1 MSGRSYATIPSRYP
15 GIPTDNSMQ
24 IVPQE
29 SAVLQY
35 DGCPTPVPL
44 YKNHREMV
52 KFESSSD
59 AGFANAIDGLANIAK
74 AALASRERQLPLG
87 DSILDADAEPTF
99 SGREE
104 NLLSSLRR
112 FDTVFLID
120 DSQTMAG
127 AKWALVRAI
136 LDRATK
142 IATKYD
148 DNGIEIQFLN
158 DENHNRKHITSSTLI
173 MQTLASV
180 TPSGSTPLG
189 AQLQRHLRAYL
200 IYFEEQE
207 RRRRNSARS
216 RNLIILTDGIPD
228 EPKRM
233 IERTIVKTAK
243 ALDKE
248 NAVDEQLGIQFCVIG
263 NEPGVS
269 EFYSSLDND
278 LEESEHLDR
287 DVSGFFICMTTICAN
302 QVSRWWTG
310 YNV

>member
-1 MSGRSYATIPSRYP
+1 
-15 GIPTDNSMQ
+15 MQ
-24 IVPQE
+24 IVPQA

-52 KFESSSD
+52 KFESTSD
-59 AGFANAIDGLANIAK
+59 AGFLSAIDGLASIAK
-74 AALASRERQLPLG
+74 AALASRERQLSLD
-87 DSILDADAEPTF
+87 DSTLEADAEPTF

-148 DNGIEIQFLN
+148 DNGIDIQFLN
-158 DENHNRKHITSSTLI
+158 DENHNRNHITSSTLI

-180 TPSGSTPLG
+180 TPNGSTPLG

-207 RRRRNSARS
+207 RRRRNSARP

-228 EPKRM
+228 EPKK
-233 IERTIVKTAK
+233 ILKKTIVNTAR
-243 ALDKE
+243 ALGKE

-263 NEPGVS
+263 NEPGVA

-287 DVSGFFICMTTICAN
+287 DVSGFLICMTTICAN
-302 QVSRWWTG
+302 
-310 YNV
+310 

>member
-1 MSGRSYATIPSRYP
+1 
-15 GIPTDNSMQ
+15 MQ

-52 KFESSSD
+52 KFKSTSD
-59 AGFANAIDGLANIAK
+59 AGFLSAIDGLANIVK
-74 AALASRERQLPLG
+74 AALASQEGP
-87 DSILDADAEPTF
+87 DDFDDPEPRF
-99 SGREE
+99 SGKEE
-104 NLLSSLRR
+104 NPLSGLRR

-120 DSQTMAG
+120 DSSTMAG

-148 DNGIEIQFLN
+148 ENGVDIQFLN
-158 DENHNRKHITSSTLI
+158 DENHNRTHITSSAFI
-173 MQTLASV
+173 MQTLTSV

-200 IYFEEQE
+200 IYFKEQE
-207 RRRRNSARS
+207 RKRPNSARP

-228 EPKRM
+228 EPKAT
-233 IERTIVKTAK
+233 IKKTIVKMAK

-263 NEPGVS
+263 NEPGVA

-278 LEESEHLDR
+278 LEESEDLDR
-287 DVSGFFICMTTICAN
+287 DVSGSLIYMNTIRSN